1 MPRVSHAKDLEIIR
15 NQVEGKRYR
24 ARLEMVIPNGTC
36 CQASG
41 SASLIDAVRA
51 ELARQG
57 LMQDVAL
64 RVTGCLG
71 FCEQEPMILI
81 EPGNIL
87 YCQVSA
93 KDAAEIVSRTAKK
106 GEVIDT
112 LLFKDP
118 ASGKRIE
125 KESDIPF
132 YKAQNRQLIRINRFV
147 DPFSIEDYI
156 AAGGYR
162 AIAKALKEFEP
173 AAIIAE
179 LKSSGLRGRGGA
191 GFSTGRKWEEAYEA
205 PGDEKYVI
213 CNADEGDPG
222 AYMDRCL
229 LEANPHQVLEGMMI
243 GALAVGARK
252 GYIYVRREY
261 PLAVKHC
268 RIAIQQAKEYGL
280 LGENIL
286 GSAFSFDVDVAR
298 GGGAFVCGESTALM
312 TSIEGKVGE
321 PRAKDVH
328 TVKEGLW
335 NRPTVLNNVETWA
348 NVPSIILNGA
358 QWFASQGTDRS
369 KGTKILALTGQVKN
383 TGLVEIAM
391 GTPIRSIVYDI
402 GGGPK
407 NGHSIKAVQTGG
419 PSGGCIPERLF
430 DLPVDFDALWDAGSM
445 MGSGGMV
452 VMDDKT
458 CMVDVARYFLKFLL
472 DESCG
477 KCVPCREGI
486 DRMLEIVTD
495 VAEGHGRP
503 EQLDLLQELAET
515 VAEASLCGL
524 GKSAPNPVLST
535 LRYFMDEYRAHVLEK
550 RCPAAVCKALVTY
563 SIDAEKCTGCGVCL
577 KACPHDSIAG
587 EKKKPHV
594 IDAGL
599 CQRCGIC
606 IGDCKFDAITVR

>member
-15 NQVEGKRYR
+15 SQADGRKSRS
-24 ARLEMVIPNGTC
+24 RLELVIPNGTC

-41 SASLIDAVRA
+41 SAALIDAVRA

-57 LMQDVAL
+57 LQQDVSV

-93 KDAAEIVSRTAKK
+93 KDAAEIVSRTVQK
-106 GEVIDT
+106 GEVIDN
-112 LLFKDP
+112 LLFLDP
-118 ASGKRIE
+118 VSGKRIE
-125 KESDIPF
+125 KEADIPF
-132 YKAQNRQLIRINRFV
+132 YKAQSRQLIHMNRFV

-156 AAGGYR
+156 ATGGYQ
-162 AIAKALKEFEP
+162 AIAKALKEFKP
-173 AAIIAE
+173 SAVIAE
-179 LKSSGLRGRGGA
+179 VKASGLRGRGGA
-191 GFSTGRKWEEAYEA
+191 GFPTGRKWEEAHEA

-222 AYMDRCL
+222 AYMDRCV
-229 LEANPHQVLEGMMI
+229 LEANPHAVLEGMMI
-243 GALAVGARK
+243 GAYAVGASK

-268 RIAIQQAKEYGL
+268 RIAIQQAREYGL

-286 GSAFSFDVDVAR
+286 GSNFSFDVEVAR

-328 TVKEGLW
+328 TVREGLW
-335 NRPTVLNNVETWA
+335 GRPTVLNNVETWA
-348 NVPSIILNGA
+348 NVPSIVLNGA
-358 QWFASQGTDRS
+358 KWFASRGTERS
-369 KGTKILALTGQVKN
+369 KGTKILALTGRVKN

-391 GTPIRSIVYDI
+391 GTPIRTIVYDI

-407 NGHSIKAVQTGG
+407 NGNRIKAVQTGG
-419 PSGGCIPERLF
+419 PSGGCLPERLF

-477 KCVPCREGI
+477 KCVPCRVGI

-495 VAEGHGRP
+495 IAEGRGRP

-535 LRYFMDEYRAHVLEK
+535 LRYFMEEYKAHVLEK

-577 KACPHDSIAG
+577 KACPHDSITG

-594 IDAGL
+594 IDAAL

-606 IGDCKFDAITVR
+606 IGECKFDAITVR

>member
-15 NQVEGKRYR
+15 SQADGRKSRT
-24 ARLEMVIPNGTC
+24 RLELVIPNGTC

-41 SASLIDAVRA
+41 SAALIDAVRA

-57 LMQDVAL
+57 LQQDVSV

-93 KDAAEIVSRTAKK
+93 KDAAEIVSRTVQK

-112 LLFKDP
+112 LLFLDP
-118 ASGKRIE
+118 VSGKRIE
-125 KESDIPF
+125 KEADIPF
-132 YKAQNRQLIRINRFV
+132 YKAQNRQLIHVNRFV

-156 AAGGYR
+156 ATGGYQ
-162 AIAKALKEFEP
+162 AIAKALKEFKP
-173 AAIIAE
+173 SAVIAE
-179 LKSSGLRGRGGA
+179 VKASGLRGRGGA
-191 GFSTGRKWEEAYEA
+191 GFPTGRKWEEAHEA

-222 AYMDRCL
+222 AYMDRCV
-229 LEANPHQVLEGMMI
+229 LEANPHAVLEGMMI
-243 GALAVGARK
+243 GAYAVGASK

-268 RIAIQQAKEYGL
+268 RIAIQQAREYGL

-286 GSAFSFDVDVAR
+286 GSNFSFDVEVAR

-335 NRPTVLNNVETWA
+335 GRPTVLNNVETWA

-358 QWFASQGTDRS
+358 RWFASRGTERS
-369 KGTKILALTGQVKN
+369 KGTKILALTGRVKN

-391 GTPIRSIVYDI
+391 GTPIRTIVYDI

-407 NGHSIKAVQTGG
+407 NGNRIKAVQTGG
-419 PSGGCIPERLF
+419 PSGGCLPERLF

-477 KCVPCREGI
+477 KCVPCRVGI

-495 VAEGHGRP
+495 IAEGRGRP

-535 LRYFMDEYRAHVLEK
+535 LRYFMEEYKAHVLER

-577 KACPHDSIAG
+577 KACPHDSITG

-594 IDAGL
+594 IDAAL

-606 IGDCKFDAITVR
+606 IGECKFDAITVL

>member
-15 NQVEGKRYR
+15 SQADGRKSRT
-24 ARLEMVIPNGTC
+24 RLELVIPNGTC

-41 SASLIDAVRA
+41 SAALIDAVRA

-57 LMQDVAL
+57 LQQDVSV

-93 KDAAEIVSRTAKK
+93 KDAAEIVSRTVQK
-106 GEVIDT
+106 GEVIDN
-112 LLFKDP
+112 LLFLDP
-118 ASGKRIE
+118 VSGKRIE
-125 KESDIPF
+125 KEADIPF
-132 YKAQNRQLIRINRFV
+132 YKAQSRQLIHMNRFV

-156 AAGGYR
+156 ATGGYG
-162 AIAKALKEFEP
+162 AIAKALKEYKP
-173 AAIIAE
+173 SAVIAE
-179 LKSSGLRGRGGA
+179 VKASGLRGRGGA
-191 GFSTGRKWEEAYEA
+191 GFPTGRKWEEAHEA

-222 AYMDRCL
+222 AYMDRCV
-229 LEANPHQVLEGMMI
+229 LEANPHEVLEGMMI
-243 GALAVGARK
+243 GAYAVGASK

-268 RIAIQQAKEYGL
+268 RIAIQQAREYGL

-286 GSAFSFDVDVAR
+286 GSNFSFDVEVAR

-328 TVKEGLW
+328 TVREGLW
-335 NRPTVLNNVETWA
+335 GRPTVLNNVETWA
-348 NVPSIILNGA
+348 NVPSIVLNGA
-358 QWFASQGTDRS
+358 KWFASRGTERS
-369 KGTKILALTGQVKN
+369 KGTKILALTGRVKN

-391 GTPIRSIVYDI
+391 GTPIRTIVYDI

-407 NGHSIKAVQTGG
+407 NGNRIKAVQTGG
-419 PSGGCIPERLF
+419 PSGGCLPERLF

-477 KCVPCREGI
+477 KCVPCRVGI

-495 VAEGHGRP
+495 IAEGRGRP

-535 LRYFMDEYRAHVLEK
+535 LRYFMEEYKAHVLEK

-577 KACPHDSIAG
+577 KACPHDSITG

-594 IDAGL
+594 IDAAL

-606 IGDCKFDAITVR
+606 IGECKFDAITVR

>member
-15 NQVEGKRYR
+15 SQADGRKSRT
-24 ARLEMVIPNGTC
+24 RLELVIPNGTC

-41 SASLIDAVRA
+41 SAALIDAVRA

-57 LMQDVAL
+57 LQQDVSV

-93 KDAAEIVSRTAKK
+93 KDAAEIVSRTVQK

-112 LLFKDP
+112 LLFLDP
-118 ASGKRIE
+118 VSGKRIE
-125 KESDIPF
+125 KEADIPF
-132 YKAQNRQLIRINRFV
+132 YKAQSRQLIHMNRFV

-156 AAGGYR
+156 ATGGYQ
-162 AIAKALKEFEP
+162 AIAKALKEFKP
-173 AAIIAE
+173 SAVIAE
-179 LKSSGLRGRGGA
+179 VKASGLRGRGGA
-191 GFSTGRKWEEAYEA
+191 GFPTGRKWEEAHEA

-222 AYMDRCL
+222 AYMDRCV
-229 LEANPHQVLEGMMI
+229 LEANPHAVLEGMMI
-243 GALAVGARK
+243 GAYAVGASK

-268 RIAIQQAKEYGL
+268 RIAIQQAREYGL

-286 GSAFSFDVDVAR
+286 GSNFSFDVEVAR

-328 TVKEGLW
+328 TVREGLW
-335 NRPTVLNNVETWA
+335 GRPTVLNNVETWA
-348 NVPSIILNGA
+348 NVPSIVLNGA
-358 QWFASQGTDRS
+358 KWFASRGTERS
-369 KGTKILALTGQVKN
+369 KGTKILALTGRVKN

-391 GTPIRSIVYDI
+391 GTPIRTIVYDI

-407 NGHSIKAVQTGG
+407 NGNRIKAVQTGG
-419 PSGGCIPERLF
+419 PSGGCLPERLF

-477 KCVPCREGI
+477 KCVPCRVGI

-495 VAEGHGRP
+495 IAEGRGRP

-535 LRYFMDEYRAHVLEK
+535 LRYFMEEYKAHVLEK

-577 KACPHDSIAG
+577 KACPHDSITG

-594 IDAGL
+594 IDAAL

-606 IGDCKFDAITVR
+606 IGECKFDAITVL

>member
-15 NQVEGKRYR
+15 SQADGRKSRS
-24 ARLEMVIPNGTC
+24 RLELVIPNGTC

-41 SASLIDAVRA
+41 SAALIDAVRA

-57 LMQDVAL
+57 LQQDVSV

-93 KDAAEIVSRTAKK
+93 KDAAEIVSRTVQK
-106 GEVIDT
+106 GEVIDN
-112 LLFKDP
+112 LLFLDP
-118 ASGKRIE
+118 VSGKRIE
-125 KESDIPF
+125 KEADIPF
-132 YKAQNRQLIRINRFV
+132 YKAQSRQLIHMNRFV

-156 AAGGYR
+156 ATGGYG
-162 AIAKALKEFEP
+162 AIAKALKEYKP
-173 AAIIAE
+173 SAVIAE
-179 LKSSGLRGRGGA
+179 VKASGLRGRGGA
-191 GFSTGRKWEEAYEA
+191 GFPTGRKWEEAHEA

-222 AYMDRCL
+222 AYMDRCV
-229 LEANPHQVLEGMMI
+229 LEANPHAVLEGMMI
-243 GALAVGARK
+243 GAYAVGASK

-268 RIAIQQAKEYGL
+268 RIAIQQAREYGL

-286 GSAFSFDVDVAR
+286 GSNFSFDVEVAR

-328 TVKEGLW
+328 TVREGLW
-335 NRPTVLNNVETWA
+335 GRPTVLNNVETWA

-358 QWFASQGTDRS
+358 RWFASRGTERS
-369 KGTKILALTGQVKN
+369 KGTKILALTGRVKN

-391 GTPIRSIVYDI
+391 GTPIRTIVYDI

-407 NGHSIKAVQTGG
+407 NGNRIKAVQTGG
-419 PSGGCIPERLF
+419 PSGGCLPERLF

-477 KCVPCREGI
+477 KCVPCRVGI

-495 VAEGHGRP
+495 IAEGRGRP

-535 LRYFMDEYRAHVLEK
+535 LRYFMEEYKAHVLER

-577 KACPHDSIAG
+577 KACPHDSITG

-594 IDAGL
+594 IDAAL

-606 IGDCKFDAITVR
+606 IGECKFDAITVR

>member
-15 NQVEGKRYR
+15 SQADGRKSRT
-24 ARLEMVIPNGTC
+24 RLELVIPNGTC

-41 SASLIDAVRA
+41 SAALIDAVRA

-57 LMQDVAL
+57 LQQDVSV

-93 KDAAEIVSRTAKK
+93 KDAAEIVSRTVQK

-112 LLFKDP
+112 LLFLDP
-118 ASGKRIE
+118 VSGKRIE
-125 KESDIPF
+125 KEADIPF
-132 YKAQNRQLIRINRFV
+132 YKAQNRQLIHVNRFV

-156 AAGGYR
+156 ATGGYQ
-162 AIAKALKEFEP
+162 AIAKALKEFKP
-173 AAIIAE
+173 SAVIAE
-179 LKSSGLRGRGGA
+179 VKASGLRGRGGA
-191 GFSTGRKWEEAYEA
+191 GFPTGRKWEEAHEA

-222 AYMDRCL
+222 AYMDRCV
-229 LEANPHQVLEGMMI
+229 LEANPHAVLEGMMI
-243 GALAVGARK
+243 GAYAVGASK

-268 RIAIQQAKEYGL
+268 RIAIQQAREYGL

-286 GSAFSFDVDVAR
+286 GSNFSFDVEVAR

-335 NRPTVLNNVETWA
+335 GRPTVLNNVETWA

-358 QWFASQGTDRS
+358 RWFASRGTERS
-369 KGTKILALTGQVKN
+369 KGTKILALTGRVKN

-391 GTPIRSIVYDI
+391 GTPIRTIVYDI

-407 NGHSIKAVQTGG
+407 NGNRIKAVQTGG
-419 PSGGCIPERLF
+419 PSGGCLPERLF

-477 KCVPCREGI
+477 KCVPCRVGI

-495 VAEGHGRP
+495 IAEGRGRP

-535 LRYFMDEYRAHVLEK
+535 LRYFMEEYKAHVLEK

-577 KACPHDSIAG
+577 KACPHDSITG

-594 IDAGL
+594 IDAAL

-606 IGDCKFDAITVR
+606 IGECKFDAITVR

>member
-15 NQVEGKRYR
+15 TQVDGKRNR

-41 SASLIDAVRA
+41 SAALIDAVRA

-57 LMQDVAL
+57 LLQDVAL

-71 FCEQEPMILI
+71 FCEQEPVILF

-87 YCQVSA
+87 YCHVAA
-93 KDAAEIVSRTAKK
+93 KDAAEIVSRTAQK
-106 GEVIDT
+106 GEI
-112 LLFKDP
+112 LEQFLFADP
-118 ASGKRIE
+118 VSGKRIQM
-125 KESDIPF
+125 ESDIPF
-132 YKAQNRQLIRINRFV
+132 YKAQTRQLIRMHRFV

-156 AAGGYR
+156 ATGGYK
-162 AIAKALKEFEP
+162 AIAKVLAGVKPEE
-173 AAIIAE
+173 IIAE
-179 LKSSGLRGRGGA
+179 VKAAGLRGRGGA
-191 GFSTGRKWEEAYEA
+191 GFPTGRKWEESHEA

-229 LEANPHQVLEGMMI
+229 LEANPHEVLEGMMI
-243 GALAVGARK
+243 GAYAVGANK

-261 PLAVKHC
+261 PLAVKHA
-268 RIAIQQAKEYGL
+268 RIAIGQAREYGL

-286 GSAFSFDVDVAR
+286 GSNFSFDVEVAR

-358 QWFASQGTDRS
+358 KWFASRGTDSS

-383 TGLVEIAM
+383 TGLVEVAM
-391 GTPIRSIVYDI
+391 GTTLRTIVCDI

-407 NGHSIKAVQTGG
+407 NGNKIKAVQTGG

-477 KCVPCREGI
+477 KCVPCRVGI

-495 VAEGHGRP
+495 IAEGHGRP
-503 EQLDLLQELAET
+503 EQIPLLQELAET

-535 LRYFMDEYRAHVLEK
+535 LRYFIDEYTAHVHS
-550 RCPAAVCKALVTY
+550 RQCPAGVCKALITY
-563 SIDAEKCTGCGVCL
+563 AIDAEKCTGCGVCL
-577 KACPHDSIAG
+577 KACPHDSITG

-599 CQRCGIC
+599 CQKCGIC
-606 IGDCKFDAITVR
+606 ISECKFDAITVK